1 MTPEEKRAQRL
12 QLLEDD
18 IGRKLRESEDSGELM
33 RSEER
38 RVGKECCR

>member
-1 MTPEEKRAQRL
+1 MNGTVLNNCVRVAHAAILEHREEIAGL
-12 QLLEDD
+12 D
-18 IGRKLRESEDSGELM
+18 